1 MSLGFICSARIPKG
15 PCPGR
20 LWETLE
26 KVPEMPFK
34 QRLSQLV
41 SVLSLA
47 LSIIP
52 PSLPAPSP
60 DDTPSPA
67 PAHFTIDGAFIAG
80 SSSTIYGTGVQSAG
94 TTYRIAATGRFPKKD
109 GSERLYV
116 SGEYDNQKF
125 LNQFSGASSSDA
137 FTEARAGVAIPGL
150 GAYVGAGYI
159 NENLGGPFP
168 LSANGVGLGFE
179 KLTEIRA
186 PFTYYFSAFY
196 YPNLAA
202 TSSGQTLGA
211 TAYPASSVSFKLL
224 RYGIGTVLNFGRS
237 PLYFNLGTTYN
248 QETVKGFPNGHG
260 DNTRSIQYAG
270 LGVRF

>member
-1 MSLGFICSARIPKG
+1 
-15 PCPGR
+15 
-20 LWETLE
+20 
-26 KVPEMPFK
+26 MPLK
-34 QRLSQLV
+34 MRLSPLI

-47 LSIIP
+47 VSIIP

-60 DDTPSPA
+60 DETPAPA
-67 PAHFTIDGAFIAG
+67 PAHFTVDGSFIAG
-80 SSSTIYGTGVQSAG
+80 SSSTIYGTGLQSAG
-94 TTYRIAATGRFPKKD
+94 ATYRLSATGRFPKRDRSD
-109 GSERLYV
+109 GLYL

-125 LNQFSGASSSDA
+125 LNQQTGATSSDA
-137 FTEARAGVAIPGL
+137 FTEVRGGVAIPSVGV
-150 GAYVGAGYI
+150 YVGAGYL
-159 NENLGGPFP
+159 NENLGGGFP

-202 TSSGQTLGA
+202 TSGAQTIGA
-211 TAYPASSVSFKLL
+211 TTFPASSVSFKLL

-248 QETVKGFPNGHG
+248 QETVKGFPNGRG

-270 LGVRF
+270 LGLRF